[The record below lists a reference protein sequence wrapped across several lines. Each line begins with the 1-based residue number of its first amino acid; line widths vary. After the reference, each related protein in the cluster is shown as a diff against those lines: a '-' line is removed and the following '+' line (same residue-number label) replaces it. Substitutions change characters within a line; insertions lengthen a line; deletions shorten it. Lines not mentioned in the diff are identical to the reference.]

1 MTTPWLAGVVVFSTI
16 AVVAL
21 FYRAFGSSRSFSLA
35 LTNLIGA
42 YSILFLFFCDS
53 NFPLVGP
60 PAQALAYVMPLTAFV
75 LGSLRMRQRVD
86 SVATARRLRDRQQFG
101 HVVAWLLPIS
111 GIGALTFFLP
121 TELMTAPVETGV
133 LLLAQS
139 AIAGIVFIASLTV
152 ALFLLDTGLLFEALF
167 KRLHRLLVPIFVFLS
182 IYSFTLIVFAAIYQV
197 TDQISHTPAFRV
209 DGMVRHTTFPECIYF
224 SLTTLST
231 VGYGDIVPLNNSIR
245 FFVSVEV
252 IFGVLLL
259 LFGFNE
265 IFSYSRETVQV
276 ADEKA
281 PPRKVARPPAPR
293 QDGGEVPAS
302 EGGPL
307 PEGMAESPTSIF

>member
-1 MTTPWLAGVVVFSTI
+1 MTTPWLAGVVVFSTV

-21 FYRAFGSSRSFSLA
+21 FYRAFGSSRSFAMA

-60 PAQALAYVMPLTAFV
+60 PMQALAYVMPLAAFV

-101 HVVAWLLPIS
+101 HVVAWLLPIT
-111 GIGALTFFLP
+111 GIGTLTFFLP
-121 TELMTAPVETGV
+121 TEMMTPPVETGA

-139 AIAGIVFIASLTV
+139 AIAGIVFLASLTV
-152 ALFLLDTGLLFEALF
+152 ALFLLDTALLFEALF

-182 IYSFTLIVFAAIYQV
+182 IYSFTLIVFAVIYQV
-197 TDQISHTPAFRV
+197 ADQISHTPAFRV
-209 DGMVRHTTFPECIYF
+209 DGIVRHTTFPECIYF

-231 VGYGDIVPLNNSIR
+231 VGYGDIVPLSNSIR

-265 IFSYSRETVQV
+265 IFSYSRETVRMI
-276 ADEKA
+276 DENS
-281 PPRKVARPPAPR
+281 PLRKSGRDARPSTA
-293 QDGGEVPAS
+293 G
-302 EGGPL
+302 EGG
-307 PEGMAESPTSIF
+307 ASPSVS